1 MSEAISDAEMQHLKK
16 LARLEMGDA
25 ETERA
30 KTEINKILGSF
41 DQLQKLDLE
50 GLPEMPRPVAL
61 VNVLREDIA
70 ETAMPQAEALA
81 LGVEV
86 NDGFFQVPRTVE

>member
-1 MSEAISDAEMQHLKK
+1 MTEAISDAEMQHLKK
-16 LARLEMGDA
+16 LARLEMDEL
-25 ETERA
+25 ETTRA

-41 DQLQKLDLE
+41 EQLQKLDLE
-50 GLPEMPRPVAL
+50 GLPEMPRPIAL
-61 VNVLREDIA
+61 VNILREDIA

-81 LGVEV
+81 LGVQV

>member
-1 MSEAISDAEMQHLKK
+1 MSEAISEAEMQHLKK
-16 LARLEMGDA
+16 LARLEMSDA

-41 DQLQKLDLE
+41 DQLQKLNLE
-50 GLPEMPRPVAL
+50 AVPEMPRPVAL
-61 VNVLREDIA
+61 VNVLREDVAEIA
-70 ETAMPQAEALA
+70 MSQAEALA
-81 LGVEV
+81 VGVEV

>member
-1 MSEAISDAEMQHLKK
+1 MSEAITDLEMQHLKK
-16 LARLEMGDA
+16 LARLEMSDA
-25 ETERA
+25 ETIRA
-30 KTEINKILGSF
+30 KLEINKILGSF

-70 ETAMPQAEALA
+70 EAAMPQSEALA
-81 LGVEV
+81 VGVEV